1 MDINVYQKYA
11 KQTAI
16 YPNKHTGT
24 DNAITYAVLGAAGE
38 AGELANTWKKAM
50 RDGDPTP
57 IKERLRYELGD
68 VLWYIANLAAELGM
82 TLEQVAQ
89 ANLDKL
95 MDRQARGR
103 LGGSGDKR

>member
-16 YPNKHTGT
+16 YPNAHTG
-24 DNAITYAVLGAAGE
+24 DNDAITYTILGAVGE
-38 AGELANTWKKAM
+38 AGELANAWKKAM
-50 RDGDPTP
+50 RDGEPTLA
-57 IKERLRYELGD
+57 KERVRYELGD
-68 VLWYIANLAAELGM
+68 VLWYVANLAAELGM